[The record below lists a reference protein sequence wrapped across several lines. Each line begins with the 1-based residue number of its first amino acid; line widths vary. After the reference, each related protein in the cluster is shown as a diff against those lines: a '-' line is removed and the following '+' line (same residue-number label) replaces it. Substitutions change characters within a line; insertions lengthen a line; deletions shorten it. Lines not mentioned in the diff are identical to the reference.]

1 MLAPGSEFVD
11 VAVGSSVLANAGV
24 WYRLQDRFR
33 IGADYDASIG
43 TSNAPGV
50 RNTLG
55 TGHLFAQVTNDSGLG
70 LTVGAGR
77 GLTPP
82 STSLGLASGPHKL
95 PIPRTVSRR
104 APNDREGMNV
114 HAVRAVRVRRR
125 SGTARHSLNAR
136 VNAGKRKFPQTVTYT
151 RLRNVQPAA
160 APPPRGS
167 LISCLRLLYGGLGEP
182 RTRRARVLG
191 SPRPSG
197 RHRAGYSHCSC
208 RLARPG
214 ALTYRRD
221 ITRVS

>member
-1 MLAPGSEFVD
+1 MASTKRHVTFGCEPNRTCLRTDLVRASSTPAKSYAKAR
-11 VAVGSSVLANAGV
+11 AV
-24 WYRLQDRFR
+24 
-33 IGADYDASIG
+33 
-43 TSNAPGV
+43 
-50 RNTLG
+50 
-55 TGHLFAQVTNDSGLG
+55 
-70 LTVGAGR
+70 
-77 GLTPP
+77 
-82 STSLGLASGPHKL
+82 
-95 PIPRTVSRR
+95 
-104 APNDREGMNV
+104 REGMNV

>member
-1 MLAPGSEFVD
+1 MGPLLFYPSGRCSGAVD
-11 VAVGSSVLANAGV
+11 TVA
-24 WYRLQDRFR
+24 
-33 IGADYDASIG
+33 
-43 TSNAPGV
+43 
-50 RNTLG
+50 
-55 TGHLFAQVTNDSGLG
+55 
-70 LTVGAGR
+70 
-77 GLTPP
+77 
-82 STSLGLASGPHKL
+82 
-95 PIPRTVSRR
+95 
-104 APNDREGMNV
+104 REGMNV

-191 SPRPSG
+191 SPRLSG

-214 ALTYRRD
+214 ALTY
-221 ITRVS
+221 TLASLGLAELAVQMAFAAFRVLFP